1 MNSIHPTSVIHP
13 DATIGEGCVIGPY
26 CSIGANVVL
35 GANNTLANNVILDG
49 YTTIG
54 EGNKIFSYAVLGTDP
69 QDLKFKGEDT
79 KLRIGNNNTIR
90 EFVTINRSNMME
102 EDTVVGNNNL
112 IMEYVHIAHNCQIGS
127 FCVIANVVQFAGHV
141 HVHDNA
147 TIGGVTAVHQ
157 FVHIGTHAFVGGASA
172 IKKDIVPYTRG
183 QGNPY
188 KTVGLNSVGLMRKGF
203 STETI
208 AGIKE
213 IYNLFYR
220 SKLNTTQALER
231 AMAMENLNPEQLI
244 VIDFVKKAERGI
256 ST

>member
-1 MNSIHPTSVIHP
+1 MSSIHPTAVIQP
-13 DATIGEGCVIGPY
+13 GAVIGENCTIGPY
-26 CSIGANVVL
+26 CHIGANVVL
-35 GANNTLANNVILDG
+35 GANNTIAQNVIIEG

-54 EGNKIFSYAVLGTDP
+54 EGNKISAYAIIGTDP
-69 QDLKFKGEDT
+69 QDLKFKGEAT
-79 KLRIGNNNTIR
+79 RLRIGNNNTIR

-112 IMEYVHIAHNCQIGS
+112 LMEYVHVAHNCQIGS

-141 HVHDNA
+141 HVHDYA
-147 TIGGVTAVHQ
+147 TVGGVTAVHQ

-172 IKKDIVPYTRG
+172 VKKDIMPFTRG

-203 STETI
+203 SNETI

-220 SKLNTTQALER
+220 SKLNTSQAL
-231 AMAMENLNPEQLI
+231 AKAMEMQGLSPEQLK
-244 VIDFVKKAERGI
+244 VIDFVKNADRGI